1 MGRIVMK
8 TIEERARDYAD
19 KHKAESDYFGVE
31 KVYNY
36 ERIYNAEITA
46 YERGAKEQKAID
58 KNIELE
64 KHDNL
69 TQEEYDRLVAFSD
82 WYSKNGKGTP
92 TFSDAIEWSRKQAI
106 KVLNDWLL
114 QNYYFNNYF
123 QHILNKLED

>member
-1 MGRIVMK
+1 MGGLVMK
-8 TIEERARDYAD
+8 TIEERAKDYAD
-19 KHKAESDYFGVE
+19 RHKAESDYFGVE
-31 KVYNY
+31 KVYSY
-36 ERIYNAEITA
+36 EKIYNAEITA
-46 YERGAKEQKAID
+46 YERGAKEQKTID

-114 QNYYFNNYF
+114 
-123 QHILNKLED
+123 